1 MYTKSEMYGIAR
13 KVCEDKLS
21 NIYSII
27 HSTANDGLFECSIS
41 TEKDLDLFVKEIED
55 VEKTLCKIKAI
66 RNVLEGLG
74 FNVYLNSENRALKGS
89 REYFSVV
96 TSINVSW
103 Y

>member
-27 HSTANDGLFECSIS
+27 HSTASDGLFECSIS
-41 TEKDLDLFVKEIED
+41 TEKDLDLFVREIED
-55 VEKTLCKIKAI
+55 VEKIFCQTKAI
-66 RNVLEGLG
+66 KNVLENLG
-74 FNVYLNSENRALKGS
+74 FNVYLNIGSTSSES
-89 REYFSVV
+89 YREFSGVV